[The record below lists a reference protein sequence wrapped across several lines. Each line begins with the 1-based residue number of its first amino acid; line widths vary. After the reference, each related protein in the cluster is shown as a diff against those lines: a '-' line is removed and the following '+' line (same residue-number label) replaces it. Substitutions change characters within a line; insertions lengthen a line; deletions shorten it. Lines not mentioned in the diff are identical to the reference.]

1 MVCMGVFSSLSKAMD
16 AALKEIKKT
25 DVDNEVYE
33 DCYLDLI
40 NYRQTHGLDEN
51 WHIEVVELDKFGEVW
66 CVQMF
71 FVGVIFLFILTYLYE
86 DYRTKESHFGCIMT
100 IAMFVY
106 GMSWYKPIDS
116 VVVYK

>member
-1 MVCMGVFSSLSKAMD
+1 MD

-51 WHIEVVELDKFGEVW
+51 WHIEVVELDKFGEV
-66 CVQMF
+66 
-71 FVGVIFLFILTYLYE
+71 
-86 DYRTKESHFGCIMT
+86 
-100 IAMFVY
+100 
-106 GMSWYKPIDS
+106 
-116 VVVYK
+116 